1 MLQALSA
8 FSFEFGECAELHN
21 PRQCFAERIACR
33 RSFFQ
38 FGETK
43 EDRLDKESHG
53 LNGAA
58 HEIEW
63 ALRIRAQ
70 VNAEFDRVAK
80 VLERTATQRSG
91 QQRSDT
97 YGMIAILEEKR
108 AEVMSNPNAAYFIH
122 DWQELHDQ
130 VRKMMMN
137 DARYQAIKAGM

>member
-1 MLQALSA
+1 MDEKL
-8 FSFEFGECAELHN
+8 
-21 PRQCFAERIACR
+21 
-33 RSFFQ
+33 
-38 FGETK
+38 
-43 EDRLDKESHG
+43 HG
-53 LNGAA
+53 LNGTA

-70 VNAEFDRVAK
+70 VNTEFDRVAK

-91 QQRSDT
+91 QKRLDT

-108 AEVMSNPNAAYFIH
+108 AEVMSKQDAGYFIH

-130 VRKMMMN
+130 VRKMMIK

>member
-1 MLQALSA
+1 MQNHTAHDSALLQQLQNAN
-8 FSFEFGECAELHN
+8 EVQYGK
-21 PRQCFAERIACR
+21 
-33 RSFFQ
+33 
-38 FGETK
+38 TK
-43 EDRLDKESHG
+43 EDPWTKSPTG

-70 VNAEFDRVAK
+70 VNAEFDRVAR

-91 QQRSDT
+91 QKRLDT

-108 AEVMSNPNAAYFIH
+108 AEVMSKQDAGYFIH

-130 VRKMMMN
+130 VRKMMIK

>member
-1 MLQALSA
+1 MN
-8 FSFEFGECAELHN
+8 EEPHE
-21 PRQCFAERIACR
+21 
-33 RSFFQ
+33 
-38 FGETK
+38 
-43 EDRLDKESHG
+43 

-91 QQRSDT
+91 QQQVDT

-108 AEVMSNPNAAYFIH
+108 AEVMSKQDADYFSR
-122 DWQELHDQ
+122 DWHELQYQ
-130 VRKMMMN
+130 VRKLMN
-137 DARYQAIKAGM
+137 QDARDQVVKAVM

>member
-1 MLQALSA
+1 MN
-8 FSFEFGECAELHN
+8 EEPHE
-21 PRQCFAERIACR
+21 
-33 RSFFQ
+33 
-38 FGETK
+38 
-43 EDRLDKESHG
+43 

-91 QQRSDT
+91 QKRLDT

-108 AEVMSNPNAAYFIH
+108 AEVMSNQDADYFIH

-130 VRKMMMN
+130 VRKMLIK
-137 DARYQAIKAGM
+137 DARYQAIKAGI

>member
-1 MLQALSA
+1 MQNEVSVWDDEGG
-8 FSFEFGECAELHN
+8 SMDE
-21 PRQCFAERIACR
+21 
-33 RSFFQ
+33 
-38 FGETK
+38 
-43 EDRLDKESHG
+43 ESRG

-70 VNAEFDRVAK
+70 VNAEFDRVAR
-80 VLERTATQRSG
+80 VLERTAIQRSG
-91 QQRSDT
+91 QKRLDT

-108 AEVMSNPNAAYFIH
+108 TEVMSKQDAGYFIH

-130 VRKMMMN
+130 VRKLMIK

>member
-1 MLQALSA
+1 MN
-8 FSFEFGECAELHN
+8 EEPHE
-21 PRQCFAERIACR
+21 
-33 RSFFQ
+33 
-38 FGETK
+38 
-43 EDRLDKESHG
+43 

-70 VNAEFDRVAK
+70 VNAEFDRVAR

-91 QQRSDT
+91 QKRLDT

-108 AEVMSNPNAAYFIH
+108 AEVMSNQDAGYFIQ

-130 VRKMMMN
+130 VRKMMIK
-137 DARYQAIKAGM
+137 DARYQAMKAGI